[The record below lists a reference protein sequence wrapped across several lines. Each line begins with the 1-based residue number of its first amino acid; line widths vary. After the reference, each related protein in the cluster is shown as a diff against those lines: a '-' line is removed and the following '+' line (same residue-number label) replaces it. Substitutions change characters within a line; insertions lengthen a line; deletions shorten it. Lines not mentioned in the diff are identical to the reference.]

1 MAAPALGVKRYQLP
15 ARIRTK
21 KVPENGFSC
30 RLALADRI
38 ADLPG
43 IHAEEKGSDTL
54 PARVDVYLQRVSL
67 SPRKQ
72 REPILLCS
80 ISCDGVAVQG
90 LSKWDKHQVLR
101 GGWGK
106 LERDHVLI
114 FLPKDF
120 EELEVCW
127 GLLHRAYSCLSD
139 APVQTPLA
147 RSAAAGRLPRF
158 SRTTLQ

>member
-1 MAAPALGVKRYQLP
+1 MATPAQGAKRFHLP
-15 ARIRTK
+15 ARIRAK

-43 IHAEEKGSDTL
+43 IYAEEKGSDTL
-54 PARVDVYLQRVSL
+54 PGRVDVYLQPFSY
-67 SPRKQ
+67 SMRKQ
-72 REPILLCS
+72 PEPILLCS
-80 ISCDGVAVQG
+80 IGRDGVAVHG
-90 LSKWDKHQVLR
+90 LSEWEKHQVLC
-101 GGWGK
+101 GGWGT

-127 GLLHRAYSCLSD
+127 GLLRRAYSSLSD
-139 APVQTPLA
+139 ASVQTPLA

>member
-1 MAAPALGVKRYQLP
+1 MGTPAQGAKRYHLP
-15 ARIRTK
+15 ARIRAE

-43 IHAEEKGSDTL
+43 IHAEEKSGDTL
-54 PARVDVYLQRVSL
+54 PGRVDVYFQPFSYPV
-67 SPRKQ
+67 RKQ
-72 REPILLCS
+72 QEPILLCS
-80 ISCDGVAVQG
+80 IGRDGVVVHG
-90 LSKWDKHQVLR
+90 LSEWDKHQVLR
-101 GGWGK
+101 GGWGT

-114 FLPKDF
+114 LLPRDF

-127 GLLHRAYSCLSD
+127 DLIHRAYSSLSD
-139 APVQTPLA
+139 ASVQASLV
-147 RSAAAGRLPRF
+147 RSSAAGRLPRF